1 MKAVMIISPRLNIS
15 FLKNFKVFIDAGYG
29 SSGKPF
35 TLYSEE
41 NKRFFFRNMY
51 FILSDP
57 TLIFVPSTIFSFLGQ
72 QKYTLCLRGNKENV
86 IKMYVLR
93 SP

>member
-1 MKAVMIISPRLNIS
+1 MIISPRLNIS

-41 NKRFFFRNMY
+41 NKRIFFRNMY
-51 FILSDP
+51 LVLSDP
-57 TLIFVPSTIFSFLGQ
+57 TLIFIASTIFSFHLIYLGQ